1 MKLRNITILLSFL
14 LFFSACNTLKHKSD
28 NGISDRD
35 KVNRTSMLIDAV
47 KDKNIGNY
55 ESAITKL
62 NKLINSDPK
71 NDVAHYQL
79 SLVWQLQN
87 KFDQALDFAKNA
99 YNLNPK
105 NQWYKLNLVEI
116 YEKLKQFQLASK
128 LREELVVENP
138 QNIDYMYDLVVD
150 YIYSDRWEDAINTY
164 TKIEKQIGITEEVSL
179 AKHRLWMHIK
189 KPVNA
194 ANEIQQLINAFPA
207 ENRYPLMLG
216 DLYFKNKMLEKAKEQ
231 YDKALA
237 MNNFS
242 TYMSLAE
249 YYQTLGKSDSTYAC
263 LSKAFAEP
271 TVSIDLEIPV
281 MLSYYDLSRKKPELK
296 SQIYPLLDSI
306 VKAHPDDPKG
316 WSMMADFFMKDERQ
330 NDAKLAF
337 YKVLE
342 FDQSKYV
349 VWEQLLSILAS
360 EKNFDTVLIYS
371 NKAIELFPS
380 QPFLF
385 YVKGVAHY
393 MKQQY
398 LDAISAFETGKSLV
412 LEPNSMYLEMF
423 IYLGESY
430 HKTKN
435 NERSD
440 AAFDKVL
447 TLDPKNVYI
456 LNNYSYYL
464 ALRNTKLDNALEM
477 SKRLVELEPDQY
489 NYLDTYAWVF
499 FKKGDY
505 SNALIW
511 IEKALDKGGKSKADI
526 LEHYGDIL
534 WKSGKTTQAV
544 EQWQKA
550 LLLNNTNELL
560 KQKVN
565 KKSYI
570 E

>member
-1 MKLRNITILLSFL
+1 
-14 LFFSACNTLKHKSD
+14 
-28 NGISDRD
+28 
-35 KVNRTSMLIDAV
+35 
-47 KDKNIGNY
+47 
-55 ESAITKL
+55 
-62 NKLINSDPK
+62 
-71 NDVAHYQL
+71 
-79 SLVWQLQN
+79 
-87 KFDQALDFAKNA
+87 
-99 YNLNPK
+99 
-105 NQWYKLNLVEI
+105 
-116 YEKLKQFQLASK
+116 
-128 LREELVVENP
+128 
-138 QNIDYMYDLVVD
+138 
-150 YIYSDRWEDAINTY
+150 
-164 TKIEKQIGITEEVSL
+164 
-179 AKHRLWMHIK
+179 
-189 KPVNA
+189 
-194 ANEIQQLINAFPA
+194 
-207 ENRYPLMLG
+207 
-216 DLYFKNKMLEKAKEQ
+216 MLEKAKEQ

-249 YYQTLGKSDSTYAC
+249 YYQTLGKSDSTYYC
-263 LSKAFAEP
+263 LSRAFAEP

-281 MLSYYDLSRKKPELK
+281 MLSYYDLSSKNPELK

-316 WSMMADFFMKDERQ
+316 WSMMADFFLKDERQ
-330 NDAKLAF
+330 NDAKFAF

-349 VWEQLLSILAS
+349 IWEQLLSILAS

-435 NERSD
+435 DERSD
-440 AAFDKVL
+440 AAFEKVL

-464 ALRNTKLDNALEM
+464 ALRNAKLDIALEM
-477 SKRLVELEPDQY
+477 SKRLVELEPEQY

-550 LLLNNTNELL
+550 LLLNNTNDLL

>member
-1 MKLRNITILLSFL
+1 MKLRNITILLSFIF
-14 LFFSACNTLKHKSD
+14 FFSACKTLKHKND
-28 NGISDRD
+28 NEISDRD

-47 KDKNIGNY
+47 KEKNIGNY

-189 KPVNA
+189 KPMNA

-207 ENRYPLMLG
+207 ENRYPLILG
-216 DLYFKNKMLEKAKEQ
+216 DLYFKNKMLDKAKEQ

-249 YYQTLGKSDSTYAC
+249 YYQTLGKSDSTYVC

-281 MLSYYDLSRKKPELK
+281 MLSYYDLSRKNPELK

-316 WSMMADFFMKDERQ
+316 WSMMADFFLKDERQ
-330 NDAKLAF
+330 NDAKFAF

-349 VWEQLLSILAS
+349 IWEQLLSILAS

-435 NERSD
+435 DERSD
-440 AAFDKVL
+440 AAFEKVL

-464 ALRNTKLDNALEM
+464 ALRNAKLDIALEM
-477 SKRLVELEPDQY
+477 SKRLVELEPEQY

-550 LLLNNTNELL
+550 LLLNNTNDLL